1 VSKGL
6 PPPLAPIASRRR
18 RRRRGVFGRLW
29 RLCLLVLLWLCGV
42 AGWIVY
48 IGARDQAAG
57 DDVRADTVIVL
68 GAAAYDARP
77 SPVFEERIRH
87 GIALQ
92 QRGLAPTLL
101 FTGGFGGSGAR
112 FAESQVARRYAVRHG
127 VPVNAIMI
135 ETVSRNT
142 RENLREAATL
152 MRQRKMTRAIVVSD
166 PLHMARALRLC
177 REIGIECLG
186 SSTPTSRYRS
196 FATQW
201 RFLLAEVYFFH
212 RDLLPRRE

>member
-1 VSKGL
+1 MKNSDFAISPDSVSMRPCRRFTMSWLSAARFVFSPG
-6 PPPLAPIASRRR
+6 SRDR
-18 RRRRGVFGRLW
+18 
-29 RLCLLVLLWLCGV
+29 
-42 AGWIVY
+42 
-48 IGARDQAAG
+48 
-57 DDVRADTVIVL
+57 
-68 GAAAYDARP
+68 
-77 SPVFEERIRH
+77 SNNSS
-87 GIALQ
+87 
-92 QRGLAPTLL
+92 
-101 FTGGFGGSGAR
+101 FGGSGAR

-142 RENLREAATL
+142 RENLREAAAL

-166 PLHMARALRLC
+166 PLHMSRALRLC
-177 REIGIECLG
+177 REVGIECLG

-212 RDLLPRRE
+212 RDLFPRRE